1 MSLQSPHDLLHSL
14 RAMRDKI
21 DCDPAPRTPTLQELY
36 RLLARRI
43 AEIEAA
49 QVLTSG
55 GGLRVQSPDR

>member
-1 MSLQSPHDLLHSL
+1 MSLQPSHDLLESL
-14 RAMRDKI
+14 RAMRTKI

-49 QVLTSG
+49 RLPVSG
-55 GGLRVQSPDR
+55 GDLRVQDPER